1 MSQVKKHSAYQRY
14 RLLSKDDL
22 ELPNLLLNENG
33 NGELFIGEVY
43 CRVQGC
49 TNGHQF
55 QTTNHLRKH
64 IAKMH
69 TQMTLETSGQRG
81 GRPTKPEEAKAIAF
95 YIQIIADYDI
105 RHADDHTKLLD
116 LPLRKDGKGVLVT
129 MMKKMVKDEGLPIPC
144 EQCILDG
151 KQKVLL
157 IPFASVAQSQL
168 LAAVLETEDIEIP
181 RVVQR

>member
-81 GRPTKPEEAKAIAF
+81 GRPTKPEEAKAI
-95 YIQIIADYDI
+95 DYDI

-151 KQKVLL
+151 KQKECCHESVKDTCEHWQL
-157 IPFASVAQSQL
+157 FADPRD
-168 LAAVLETEDIEIP
+168 EDEMDVDKEIIEELDEA
-181 RVVQR
+181 